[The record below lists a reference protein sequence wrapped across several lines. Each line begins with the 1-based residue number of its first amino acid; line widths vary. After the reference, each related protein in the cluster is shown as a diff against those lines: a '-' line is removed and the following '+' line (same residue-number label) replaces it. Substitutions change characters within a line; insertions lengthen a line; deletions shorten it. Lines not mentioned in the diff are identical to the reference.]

1 MFAPP
6 GTGRLG
12 PNAPRACAMSRALPR
27 GFADQPSLSPVSAL
41 QGRVFG
47 ERGRRCRSF
56 TLLEL
61 LIVVGI
67 IGLLLVL
74 IAPAFTTIKG
84 GGDVTSAAYTIKG
97 VLDTARTYAK
107 ANNTYSWVGLFEEDV
122 SQASTN
128 PATLGTGRLVMSIV
142 ASKDGSIIYDPTNLA
157 QQDLT
162 ARLTQVGKLVKIDN
176 VHLWTHT
183 DSPSGTG
190 STFPTRRN
198 VSGIYCVGD
207 TTPANSTTPF
217 GYPLGNP
224 APAAQYT
231 FLKAIQ
237 FSPRGEARINNG
249 TVNADGTEI
258 FPLQTLA
265 EIGLEPT
272 HGPSV
277 PASIPGSAFAI
288 QFTGIGSSVSIYRQ

>member
-12 PNAPRACAMSRALPR
+12 SNAPRACAMSRALPR
-27 GFADQPSLSPVSAL
+27 GFADQPSPSSASAL
-41 QGRVFG
+41 RSSASENPGPESV
-47 ERGRRCRSF
+47 RGF

-74 IAPAFTTIKG
+74 IAPAFTTIRG
-84 GGDVTSAAYTIKG
+84 GSDVTSAAYTIKG

-249 TVNADGTEI
+249 TVNAD
-258 FPLQTLA
+258 
-265 EIGLEPT
+265 
-272 HGPSV
+272 
-277 PASIPGSAFAI
+277 
-288 QFTGIGSSVSIYRQ
+288 